1 MKIENKITADHNH
14 DKYITTQEFNEV
26 TSENFTARLEQANLA
41 SKNDIVNF
49 VKKIDFDDTS
59 NVTSNKTK
67 HVLVENELNKLSKK
81 VKAISTKGLTKDLM
95 NGYKILNPIQDGLFR
110 GCSRMGD
117 LTLPP

>member
-49 VKKIDFDDTS
+49 VKKINFE
-59 NVTSNKTK
+59 NKLENFTSNK
-67 HVLVENELNKLSKK
+67 NEL
-81 VKAISTKGLTKDLM
+81 I
-95 NGYKILNPIQDGLFR
+95 
-110 GCSRMGD
+110 
-117 LTLPP
+117 